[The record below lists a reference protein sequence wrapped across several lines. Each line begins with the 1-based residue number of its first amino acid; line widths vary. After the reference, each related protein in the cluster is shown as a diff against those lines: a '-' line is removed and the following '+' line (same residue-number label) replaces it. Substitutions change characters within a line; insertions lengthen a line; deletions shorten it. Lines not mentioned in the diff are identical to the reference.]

1 MRNDPHHDDGPRVAG
16 MLGEIID
23 LSAGLGIILLPL
35 FTIAIPGVLLMLV
48 LPAVLLALVAAAPL
62 VIAGALLGPPYLL
75 VRLLRRRH
83 RSRA

>member
-1 MRNDPHHDDGPRVAG
+1 MRNDHHDDGPRVAG

-35 FTIAIPGVLLMLV
+35 FTIALPGVLLMLI
-48 LPAVLLALVAAAPL
+48 LPAVLLAAVAAAPL
-62 VIAGALLGPPYLL
+62 VIAGAILAPPILLA
-75 VRLLRRRH
+75 RRIRRRH